1 MITCSIASECH
12 GALANANK
20 DFISNWYPF
29 PKLQAYFIHV
39 LRETSIASNA
49 NISSLLE
56 FTRWSFS
63 LYMCNWFSN
72 NNKCSKKQGYVDALC
87 FHRFYF
93 AQPSCL
99 DISQRDPEV
108 SLQKF
113 NQFQMSLGVTEIQ
126 FWGAPR
132 YRDICIY
139 IYNIC
144 VNIFTLKDI

>member
-1 MITCSIASECH
+1 MQALTWSH
-12 GALANANK
+12 VQLLANATVHWQMPIRTSSAIGIHFTNYRPISQN
-20 DFISNWYPF
+20 FIWEYMSWE
-29 PKLQAYFIHV
+29 KQV
-39 LRETSIASNA
+39 LPQNA

-113 NQFQMSLGVTEIQ
+113 NQFQVSLGVTEIQ

-132 YRDICIY
+132 YRDICICIY
-139 IYNIC
+139 I
-144 VNIFTLKDI
+144 